1 MNILTD
7 GLIKLG
13 YDIKMPFGTFYLW
26 MKIDEDCENFAMRL
40 LNNGVVVTPGSGF
53 GTSGNKYVRFS
64 ITLSDANLLKGLNK
78 IPENTS

>member
-1 MNILTD
+1 M
-7 GLIKLG
+7 KLLDKG
-13 YDIKMPFGTFYLW
+13 I
-26 MKIDEDCENFAMRL
+26 
-40 LNNGVVVTPGSGF
+40 VVTPGSGF